1 MALAAEVLGDKWTLL
16 ILREA
21 FYGVQRFDD
30 MLKDLSAPRAMLT
43 DRLNKLIRH
52 NLMTKE
58 PYQEP
63 GDRVRYCYVLTDA
76 GRALAPVFI
85 ALTEWGEAHI
95 IKAKAPV
102 KVVDRET
109 GKSLRVNL
117 CNEEG
122 RPVAISNAILVQR
135 S

>member
-30 MLKDLSAPRAMLT
+30 MLKDLGAPRAMLT
-43 DRLNKLIRH
+43 DRLNKLIKH

-63 GDRVRYCYVLTDA
+63 GDRVRYCYVLTEA
-76 GRALAPVFI
+76 GQALAPMFI
-85 ALTEWGEAHI
+85 ALTEWGEDHI
-95 IKAKAPV
+95 IEAEAPV
-102 KVVDRET
+102 KVVDKDT
-109 GKSLRVNL
+109 GKPLHISL
-117 CNEEG
+117 CNEKG
-122 RPVAISNAILVQR
+122 QPVATSKATLVQR